1 MFSLQES
8 INFRESEIQLCVP
21 YQLSISLVKDQSMKF
36 EMPVSYDCM
45 YISYTDID
53 MLLCGLCRRLY
64 FYLKIFIN
72 TITFENQNEQ
82 RI

>member
-1 MFSLQES
+1 MRPIPE
-8 INFRESEIQLCVP
+8 
-21 YQLSISLVKDQSMKF
+21 LSISLVKDQSMKF

-64 FYLKIFIN
+64 FYLKVFIN

-82 RI
+82 RIYNE